1 MPLSQRS
8 IFPDCCSRFFTHQPL
23 FLRFVHACSKHLKQS
38 PCLLFGD
45 KLLGLSMLSF
55 CTEGCRVLTGMAG
68 DGDDGVW
75 GRMGMGTNSH
85 PRAALYPTVIQSG
98 RTWQELTHCPDLSS
112 PCSNVF
118 STVVNTAV
126 LYSTGIA
133 SIAST
138 FSVLSEYYHFLKI
151 GIGVS
156 IGNTVMEYCWMIFTN
171 TNKLLCSAG
180 TKLVYQKL

>member
-75 GRMGMGTNSH
+75 GQMGMRMSVDGDGTVGDGDKFDGDGCGWVQIPLMQVRNDEICPLCQEEEETTVHLLGKCCALINQRLETLGSH
-85 PRAALYPTVIQSG
+85 YLEYEDLALLHWRPLM
-98 RTWQELTHCPDLSS
+98 RL
-112 PCSNVF
+112 
-118 STVVNTAV
+118 AK
-126 LYSTGIA
+126 A
-133 SIAST
+133 SKR
-138 FSVLSEYYHFLKI
+138 F
-151 GIGVS
+151 
-156 IGNTVMEYCWMIFTN
+156 
-171 TNKLLCSAG
+171 
-180 TKLVYQKL
+180 